1 MLLKRNSL
9 RWTGL
14 SIAII
19 AMLLLM
25 VASIVFGYTDTSLK
39 MAIDAFTNNDGS
51 NEHIIIETVRLPRA
65 LIASAVGASLAIAG
79 VLMQTLTKNPLAS
92 PGIFGIN
99 AGAGFAVVA
108 AITLFSFDSM
118 QGFNA
123 LAFLGA
129 AVAAIAVY
137 GIGSFGREGLTPM
150 KLTLAGAA
158 ISAMFSSFTQGL
170 LVIDEALLDQVL
182 FWLAGSVSGRK
193 LETLISVLPYIGI
206 GWLGAILISGKMN
219 ILAMGEDVAKGL
231 GLNTGLI
238 KIAIGIIV
246 ILLAGA
252 SVAVAGPIGFVGIV
266 VPHLTRSIVGIDH
279 RWVIPFAGVLGAIL
293 LLMADIAARYLLM
306 PSEVPVGVMTAI
318 IGTPFFIYIARRGFN
333 AK

>member
-1 MLLKRNSL
+1 MLLKNTSL
-9 RWTGL
+9 KWIGFI
-14 SIAII
+14 IAILV
-19 AMLLLM
+19 MLLLM
-25 VASIVFGYTDTSLK
+25 CASIIFGYTDTSWRT
-39 MAIDAFTNNDGS
+39 AIDAFTHYNGS
-51 NEHIIIETVRLPRA
+51 NEHIIIQTVRLPRA

-99 AGAGFAVVA
+99 AGAGFAVVTA
-108 AITLFSFDSM
+108 VTLFSVNDL
-118 QGFNA
+118 QAFNG

-129 AVAAIAVY
+129 AVAAVSVY

-158 ISAMFSSFTQGL
+158 IGAMFSSFTQGL
-170 LVIDEALLDQVL
+170 LVVDEAALEQVL
-182 FWLAGSVSGRK
+182 FWLAGSVQGRK
-193 LETLISVLPYIGI
+193 LETLVSVLPFIGL
-206 GWLGAILISGKMN
+206 GWVGAVLIAGKMN
-219 ILAMGEDVAKGL
+219 ILSMGEDVAKGL
-231 GLNTGLI
+231 GLNTGLV

-246 ILLAGA
+246 ILLAGG

-266 VPHLTRSIVGIDH
+266 VPHITRSVIGIDH
-279 RWVIPFAGVLGAIL
+279 RWVIPLSGVLGAIL
-293 LLMADIAARYLLM
+293 LLAADIAARYILM

-333 AK
+333 GR